1 MTDKLP
7 RSTTTSMRFENGVA
21 IGISNRWVGG
31 QYCSILTEFG
41 IVGCGIYD
49 VVVPSE
55 FNQALAVAQGTV
67 ECPLMDPDDLL
78 EAKIVRCTPRAE
90 SMGIQ
95 PGMTGLEAVELM
107 LGSGT
112 EGSA

>member
-1 MTDKLP
+1 
-7 RSTTTSMRFENGVA
+7 
-21 IGISNRWVGG
+21 
-31 QYCSILTEFG
+31 
-41 IVGCGIYD
+41 
-49 VVVPSE
+49 
-55 FNQALAVAQGTV
+55 
-67 ECPLMDPDDLL
+67 MDPDDLL

-107 LGSGT
+107 LGFGA